1 MRVLYDRQL
10 GLLLLDFKADFFEPR
25 NTGSYETGK
34 RQETARFDRRAW
46 ESARPDRPLNHA
58 NFNSRQI
65 DRTWKRFLAG
75 QFTRENAFYL
85 ASFPLR
91 VVSASSSFSKPGRNP
106 WIRGKIYNLSGC
118 LYLRKVEKDGLGN
131 GEKLATQP
139 RVDSAFSRI
148 RFSRIGSFETR

>member
-25 NTGSYETGK
+25 NTGSYETAGNGAFRSTRVGISPARSSIK
-34 RQETARFDRRAW
+34 SRQ
-46 ESARPDRPLNHA
+46 LH
-58 NFNSRQI
+58 SRQI

-91 VVSASSSFSKPGRNP
+91 VVSASSSFSKSLPSP
-106 WIRGKIYNLSGC
+106 VVTRGP
-118 LYLRKVEKDGLGN
+118 VEKFTT
-131 GEKLATQP
+131 LAVVYT
-139 RVDSAFSRI
+139 
-148 RFSRIGSFETR
+148 

>member
-58 NFNSRQI
+58 NFTPDKSIERGKDFSPASLREKTRFISHLSR
-65 DRTWKRFLAG
+65 
-75 QFTRENAFYL
+75 
-85 ASFPLR
+85 
-91 VVSASSSFSKPGRNP
+91 SASLAPPPPSPSPVV
-106 WIRGKIYNLSGC
+106 IRGS
-118 LYLRKVEKDGLGN
+118 VEKFTT
-131 GEKLATQP
+131 LAVVYT
-139 RVDSAFSRI
+139 
-148 RFSRIGSFETR
+148 